1 LVTDV
6 AKTKKALYRHKKTG
20 DLFSIETDED
30 GKVGGRTP
38 AEPRAGLV
46 ADYSRYEFESKL

>member
-1 LVTDV
+1 V